1 MVAEKNFRK
10 LNAPH
15 LVEKV
20 AEGRRYSD
28 GIEGDKRDAA

>member
-1 MVAEKNFRK
+1 MLISQKTFRK

-20 AEGRRYSD
+20 AEGRLLKNGKESRV
-28 GIEGDKRDAA
+28 AA